1 MEGVSNILLLGFQP
15 TITHKEKE
23 ITNKCRFFLTNS
35 KKERDQ
41 TLVHQAN
48 YHPIEKNKSPRGL
61 HHLISS
67 IHQEITPKFI
77 CKRDKHKKSSSIVKI
92 SAKYFSQWESYDMK

>member
-15 TITHKEKE
+15 TITKKEQE
-23 ITNKCRFFLTNS
+23 IANKCRFFLTNS

-48 YHPIEKNKSPRGL
+48 YHPIARKQAS
-61 HHLISS
+61 
-67 IHQEITPKFI
+67 
-77 CKRDKHKKSSSIVKI
+77 KRC
-92 SAKYFSQWESYDMK
+92 APP